1 MMTQPTGGQED
12 IWARWLRH
20 RRHGGDVATQTV
32 MLQRLQQISH
42 QVLGH
47 AQLKPSAHL
56 LDVGCGDGLIGFA
69 AMAQLPTGRVTFAD
83 VSSELLSQ
91 CEEIAHNLGL
101 VDRCHFVK
109 ADAAQLQPIPDAVV
123 DVVAMRSVLIY
134 VSDKAAAF
142 SSFYRV
148 LRPGGRLSLF
158 EPINRF
164 PVALPSRF
172 RGGLSGYDV
181 SSVGEI
187 AKKINAVYQGRG
199 STPSSPIT
207 SMVDFDE
214 RDLVAMA
221 VDAGFRE
228 VHLELRIDIEP
239 GEPKSWEGF
248 VNSAPNPLQ
257 PSLSEAMDEVLTRE
271 ERTVLTECLRP
282 QVESG
287 GNHSQLAV
295 AYLWASKV

>member
-1 MMTQPTGGQED
+1 MIQPTSGQKD
-12 IWARWLRH
+12 IWATWLRH
-20 RRHGGDVATQTV
+20 RRHGGDVATQEV

-42 QVLGH
+42 QILGH
-47 AQLKPSAHL
+47 AQLRPSDHL
-56 LDVGCGDGLIGFA
+56 LDVGCGDGLVGFA
-69 AMAQLPTGRVTFAD
+69 AMDQLPTVQVTFSD
-83 VSSELLSQ
+83 VSSDLLSQ
-91 CEEIAHNLGL
+91 CEEVARNLGL
-101 VDRCHFVK
+101 VGRCHFVQ

-134 VSDKAAAF
+134 VSDKVAAF

-172 RGGLSGYDV
+172 RGGLFGYDV
-181 SSVGEI
+181 GSVGEI
-187 AKKINAVYQGRG
+187 AKKINTVYQRQG

-207 SMVDFDE
+207 PMVDFDE

-221 VDAGFRE
+221 VEAGFRE
-228 VHLELRIDIEP
+228 VHLELRIDIAP

-248 VNSAPNPLQ
+248 VNSAPNPLV
-257 PSLSEAMDEVLTRE
+257 PSLSEVMDAVLTGE
-271 ERTVLTECLRP
+271 ERTVLVECLRP
-282 QVESG
+282 QVEAG
-287 GNHSQLAV
+287 GNHSRMAV
-295 AYLWASKV
+295 ASLWASKV

>member
-1 MMTQPTGGQED
+1 MIQPTSGPKD
-12 IWARWLRH
+12 IWATWLRH
-20 RRHGGDVATQTV
+20 RRHGGDAATQEV
-32 MLQRLQQISH
+32 MLQRLQQISYR
-42 QVLGH
+42 VLGY
-47 AQLKPSAHL
+47 AQLRPSDHL

-69 AMAQLPTGRVTFAD
+69 AMDQLPTGQVTFSD
-83 VSSELLSQ
+83 VSSDLLSQ
-91 CEEIAHNLGL
+91 CEEIAHTLGL
-101 VDRCHFVK
+101 ADRCQFVQ
-109 ADAAQLQPIPDAVV
+109 ADAARLQSIPDAVI

-172 RGGLSGYDV
+172 HGGFFGYDA

-187 AKKINAVYQGRG
+187 AKKINAVYQGQG
-199 STPSSPIT
+199 STPGSPIT

-221 VDAGFRE
+221 VEAGFRE
-228 VHLELRIDIEP
+228 VHLELRIDIAP
-239 GEPKSWEGF
+239 GESKSWEGF
-248 VNSAPNPLQ
+248 VNSAPNPLV
-257 PSLSEAMDEVLTRE
+257 PSLSEVMDDVLTGE
-271 ERTVLTECLRP
+271 ERTVLVECLRP
-282 QVESG
+282 QVEAG
-287 GNHSQLAV
+287 GNHSRMAV
-295 AYLWASKV
+295 AYMWASKV

>member
-1 MMTQPTGGQED
+1 MIQPTGEHED
-12 IWARWLRH
+12 IWAAWLRH
-20 RRHGGDVATQTV
+20 RRFGGDASAQAV

-42 QVLGH
+42 QVIGH
-47 AQLKPSAHL
+47 AQLRPSDHL
-56 LDVGCGDGLIGFA
+56 LDVGCGDGLVGFS
-69 AMAQLPTGRVTFAD
+69 AMTQLPTGQVTFSD

-91 CEEIAHNLGL
+91 CEEIARTLGL
-101 VDRCHFVK
+101 ADRCHFIK
-109 ADAAQLQPIPDAVV
+109 ADAAQLQPISDGAV

-148 LRPGGRLSLF
+148 LKPGGRLSLF

-172 RGGLSGYDV
+172 REGLFGYDV

-187 AKKINAVYQGRG
+187 AKKVNSAYQGQG

-207 SMVDFDE
+207 TMVDFDE

-221 VDAGFRE
+221 VDAGFRG

-248 VNSAPNPLQ
+248 VNSAPNPLL
-257 PSLSEAMDEVLTRE
+257 PSLSEVMDAVLTSE
-271 ERTVLTECLRP
+271 ERTVLVECLRP

-287 GNHSQLAV
+287 GNHFQLAV